1 MQNSVSALIILAA
14 TLGLSA
20 CASLNALGE
29 TPGVTMVD
37 VSTAKNM
44 LDSDVAFIDLR
55 GYEYIEGHVPGAV
68 HLDWNESFDEENLA
82 KVVNKDQAFVVYCYG
97 HGCFRSRKASSLAV
111 GWGYQKVYHFA
122 GGFRAWKA
130 KGYPVE

>member
-1 MQNSVSALIILAA
+1 MQKSVSGLIILAA
-14 TLGLSA
+14 TLVLSA
-20 CASLNALGE
+20 CASLNSLGE

-37 VSTAKNM
+37 VSTAKDL
-44 LDSDVAFIDLR
+44 LDRDVAFVDLR

-68 HLDWNESFDEENLA
+68 HLDWNKSFDEENLA
-82 KVVNKDQAFVVYCYG
+82 KVVNKDQALVLYCYG

-111 GWGYQKVYHFA
+111 AWGYQKVYHFA
-122 GGFRAWKA
+122 GGYRVWKA